1 PKRTR
6 WTKYYFHS
14 GGRANSLFGDG
25 TLSPEAPVKEK
36 PDSYTYDPQRPTPFI
51 TEASSAQIGGPDDYR
66 PRQRRD
72 DVLVYTS
79 EPLAEDLEVT
89 GPLAVKLYASTS
101 AKDTDFTAMLLDV
114 YPDGYAL
121 RLNDGIIRAS
131 YRDSMEKPT
140 LLEPGKV
147 YEYTIDCWS
156 S

>member
-1 PKRTR
+1 
-6 WTKYYFHS
+6 
-14 GGRANSLFGDG
+14 
-25 TLSPEAPVKEK
+25 
-36 PDSYTYDPQRPTPFI
+36 
-51 TEASSAQIGGPDDYR
+51 
-66 PRQRRD
+66 
-72 DVLVYTS
+72 
-79 EPLAEDLEVT
+79 
-89 GPLAVKLYASTS
+89 

-156 S
+156 SSMLIKKGHRLRVQIASAAFPKFDRNPNTGTRRGLEPQIKSADQPISHDPERQSHTVLPIMPAK